1 MKKVVVTGIGIVSCL
16 GNNQEE
22 VYQSLLNTKSG
33 ITFCEEYKEHNLKS
47 HIHGKPNIK
56 LEDHIDRKTI
66 RFMGDGSSYNYIAMQ
81 EAVKDSG
88 LEEKD
93 VSNFTTGIVMGSGGP
108 SIKNVILAADK
119 TREKNPKKMGP
130 FIVPRTMAST
140 ASATLAVP
148 FKIKGV
154 NYTISSACATSGHC
168 IGNAME
174 LIQLGKQN
182 VVFAGGSDELHWAL
196 TAMFDAM
203 TALSSKYNDTPEKA
217 SRAYDKTRDGFVI
230 AGGGGV
236 LVLEGYEYAK
246 ARGAKIYAELT
257 GYGATSDGYDMV
269 APSGEGAVR
278 CMKMALGTARNKIDY
293 INTHGTSTPVGD
305 ITELKAVGET
315 FGAEIPKISST
326 KSLSGHPLGAASVHE
341 AIYSLIMMKNNFIA
355 ASANVND
362 IDDEAKKFPIVTKV
376 EKDVTLNSVMSN
388 SFGFGGTNATL
399 VFEKI

>member
-1 MKKVVVTGIGIVSCL
+1 MKRVVVTGIRVVSCL

-33 ITFCEEYKEHNLKS
+33 ISFCEEYKEHNLKS

-81 EAVKDSG
+81 EAIKDSG

-236 LVLEGYEYAK
+236 LVLEEYEHAK

-278 CMKMALGTARNKIDY
+278 CMKMALSTARNKMDY

-315 FGAEIPKISST
+315 FGTEIPKISST

-362 IDDEAKKFPIVTKV
+362 MDDEAKTFPIVTKV